1 MTFNLGSIYLAHSQP
16 EDVAIMIDSQ
26 SITYGTLHQN
36 VRQFAAF
43 LSNRGIGK
51 ADVVALSC
59 PNSAEFIYAYLAA
72 VQLGAIV
79 VPLNLMLTLEE
90 LFYIISDCKPK
101 LIIIHEKIA
110 ERLGDKLAL
119 IPEKQQLILNQELMQ
134 RVAGTTVNEAVFPEL
149 DLNSVCSLLYTSG
162 TTGKPKGAMITH
174 HNLISNVS
182 TCSKTIDM
190 TKEDRIITV
199 LPMFHSLGWSVCVLM
214 PLYTGAKLMIHR
226 SFQPKEILQSIII
239 NELTIFVGVPSM
251 FAVLA
256 QALRGGEEVRFPT
269 LRLALSGGSP
279 LPSEF
284 IKTFKELLRIPIM
297 EGYGLS
303 ETSPVVSFNPM
314 IGEKKPGSVG
324 IAIEGVAVAIMN
336 EWGQELRAL
345 EIGEIAVRGPNVMQ
359 GYLNLP
365 EASAEVLKNG
375 YFHTGD
381 LGYKDEEGYIY
392 IVDRIKDMIMV
403 SGEKVYSREV
413 EDVLYAHPSIL
424 EAAVIGVLNKTKGE
438 DVKAIVVLKENCSL
452 QQSELAEFFRERLSA
467 YKRPKIIEFVD
478 TLPKNATGKIMK
490 KDLRAKA
497 SK

>member
-1 MTFNLGSIYLAHSQP
+1 MTLNLGSIYLANSQP
-16 EDVAIMIDSQ
+16 EDVAIIIDSQ
-26 SITYGTLHQN
+26 TITYGSLDQHVQ
-36 VRQFAAF
+36 QFASY
-43 LSNRGIGK
+43 LSMQGIGQG
-51 ADVVALSC
+51 DVVALSC
-59 PNSAEFIYAYLAA
+59 PNSAEFIYVYLAT
-72 VQLGAIV
+72 VQLGAII

-90 LFYIISDCKPK
+90 LFYIISDCKPR
-101 LIIIHEKIA
+101 LVIIHDKIA
-110 ERLGDKLAL
+110 EHLGDKLSL
-119 IPEKQQLILNQELMQ
+119 IPEKQQLILNQELIQ
-134 RVAGTTVNEAVFPEL
+134 RVAAITATDIAMPEL
-149 DLNSVCSLLYTSG
+149 DLNSVCSILYTSG

-214 PLYTGAKLMIHR
+214 PLYTGAMLNIHR
-226 SFQPKEILQSIII
+226 SFHPKEIIQSIIV

-256 QALRGGEEVRFPT
+256 QALRGGEIRFPK

-279 LPSEF
+279 LASEF
-284 IKTFKELLRIPIM
+284 IKTFKELLQIPIM

-324 IAIEGVAVAIMN
+324 IPIEGVTVAIMDDMD
-336 EWGQELRAL
+336 QELAPF
-345 EIGEIAVRGPNVMQ
+345 EVGEIAVQGPNVMK

-365 EASAEVLKNG
+365 EASAEVLRNG

-392 IVDRIKDMIMV
+392 IVDRIKDMIIV

-413 EDVLYAHPSIL
+413 EDVLYTHPAIF
-424 EAAVIGVLNKTKGE
+424 EAAVIGVPNKTKGE
-438 DVKAIVVLKENCSL
+438 DIKAIVVLKENCSL
-452 QQSELAEFFRERLSA
+452 KQSELADFLHEHLSS
-467 YKRPKIIEFVD
+467 YKQPKFIEFVEA
-478 TLPKNATGKIMK
+478 LPKNATGKIMK
-490 KDLRAKA
+490 KELRAMI
-497 SK
+497 

>member
-1 MTFNLGSIYLAHSQP
+1 MKLNLGSIYLTHSQP
-16 EDVAIMIDSQ
+16 EDVAIIIDSQ
-26 SITYGTLHQN
+26 TITYGTLHEH
-36 VRQFAAF
+36 VRQFASY
-43 LSNRGIGK
+43 LRDRGIGEG
-51 ADVVALSC
+51 DVVALSC
-59 PNSAEFIYAYLAA
+59 PNSAEFIYAYLAT
-72 VQLGAIV
+72 VQLGAIL
-79 VPLNLMLTLEE
+79 VPLNLMMTLEE

-110 ERLGDKLAL
+110 ERLGDKLTL
-119 IPEKQQLILNQELMQ
+119 IPEKQQLILNQELM
-134 RVAGTTVNEAVFPEL
+134 RNVSATTINEMALPEL
-149 DLNSVCSLLYTSG
+149 DLNRVCSILYTSG

-174 HNLISNVS
+174 HNLISNIS
-182 TCSKTIDM
+182 TCAKTIDM

-214 PLYTGAKLMIHR
+214 PLYRGAKLMIHR
-226 SFQPKEILQSIII
+226 SFQPKEIIQSMILH
-239 NELTIFVGVPSM
+239 ELTIFVGVPSM

-256 QALRGGEEVRFPT
+256 QALRGGEVRFPK

-279 LPSEF
+279 LASEF

-324 IAIEGVAVAIMN
+324 VPIEGVTVQIKGDQDQDLAAF
-336 EWGQELRAL
+336 
-345 EIGEIAVRGPNVMQ
+345 EIGEIAVQGPNVMK

-365 EASAEVLKNG
+365 EASAEVMRNG

-381 LGYKDEEGYIY
+381 LGYMDAEGYIY

-413 EDVLYAHPSIL
+413 EDVLYTHPAIL
-424 EAAVIGVLNKTKGE
+424 EAAVIGVPNKTKGE

-452 QQSELAEFFRERLSA
+452 KQSELTDFLRERLSS
-467 YKRPKIIEFVD
+467 YKRPKFVEFVEA
-478 TLPKNATGKIMK
+478 LPKNATGKIMK
-490 KDLRAKA
+490 KDLKAKI
-497 SK
+497 

>member
-1 MTFNLGSIYLAHSQP
+1 MKLNLGSIYLTHSQP
-16 EDVAIMIDSQ
+16 EDVAIIIDNL

-36 VRQFAAF
+36 IRQFASY
-43 LSNRGIGK
+43 LSNQGIGK
-51 ADVVALSC
+51 DDVVALSC
-59 PNSAEFIYAYLAA
+59 PNSTEFIYASLAA
-72 VQLGAIV
+72 IQLGAVV

-119 IPEKQQLILNQELMQ
+119 IPIKQQLILNQDLMQ
-134 RVAGTTVNEAVFPEL
+134 RVSGTIVNDTALPEL
-149 DLNSVCSLLYTSG
+149 DLNSVCTILYTSG

-214 PLYTGAKLMIHR
+214 PLYTGAKLIIHR
-226 SFQPKEILQSIII
+226 SFQPKEIIQSIII

-251 FAVLA
+251 FAVVA
-256 QALRGGEEVRFPT
+256 QALRGGDVRFPK

-279 LPSEF
+279 LPGEF
-284 IKTFKELLRIPIM
+284 IKTFKELLQIPIM

-324 IAIEGVAVAIMN
+324 IPIEGVSVAIMN
-336 EWGQELRAL
+336 EWDQELPAL

-365 EASAEVLKNG
+365 EASAEVLRNG

-413 EDVLYAHPSIL
+413 EDVLYSHPSIL

-438 DVKAIVVLKENCSL
+438 EVKAIVVLKENCSL
-452 QQSELAEFFRERLSA
+452 QQSELAEFLRERLSS
-467 YKRPKIIEFVD
+467 YKRPKFIEFVE

-490 KDLRAKA
+490 KDLRVKA
-497 SK
+497 LK

>member
-1 MTFNLGSIYLAHSQP
+1 MKLNLGSIYLAHSQP
-16 EDVAIMIDSQ
+16 ADIAMIIDNQ

-36 VRQFAAF
+36 VQQFAAY
-43 LSNRGIGK
+43 LSNQGIGLD
-51 ADVVALSC
+51 DVVALSC
-59 PNSAEFIYAYLAA
+59 PNSTEFIYAYLAA
-72 VQLGAIV
+72 VQLGAII

-110 ERLGDKLAL
+110 ERLGDKMAL
-119 IPEKQQLILNQELMQ
+119 IPVKQQLILNQDLKQ
-134 RVAGTTVNEAVFPEL
+134 RVSSATVNQDELGLPDL
-149 DLNSVCSLLYTSG
+149 DLNRTCSILYTSG

-174 HNLISNVS
+174 LNLISNIS

-190 TKEDRIITV
+190 TKADRIITV

-214 PLYTGAKLMIHR
+214 PLYTGATLIIHR
-226 SFQPKEILQSIII
+226 SFQPKEIIQSIII

-256 QALRGGEEVRFPT
+256 QALKGGEVRFPK

-284 IKTFKELLRIPIM
+284 IKTFKELLQIPIM

-324 IAIEGVAVAIMN
+324 IPIEGVTVAIMD
-336 EWGQELRAL
+336 ELDQELPAS
-345 EIGEIAVRGPNVMQ
+345 EIGEIAVQGPNVMR

-365 EASAEVLKNG
+365 ESSAEVLRNG

-403 SGEKVYSREV
+403 SGEKVYSKEV
-413 EDVLYAHPSIL
+413 EDVLYTHPAIL
-424 EAAVIGVLNKTKGE
+424 EAAVIGVPNKTKGE
-438 DVKAIVVLKENCSL
+438 DVKAIIALKENCSL
-452 QQSELAEFFRERLSA
+452 QQSELSEFLRERLAS
-467 YKRPKIIEFVD
+467 YKRPKLIEFVE
-478 TLPKNATGKIMK
+478 TLPKNATGKILK
-490 KDLRAKA
+490 KELRVKA
-497 SK
+497 